1 MRNWDTSIGTYTLV
15 TQTSGTYTPLQTN
28 IPLVTGTILADPNS
42 YAACAEVESTLTTF
56 YQVVEDYIDDNDGD
70 LPVKTN
76 VVYTYFP
83 AQLYPEYYIDDPI
96 RGGVEQNDVM
106 VHKDTALTYATIL
119 DNSYAFFNSVDTAI
133 AEVKDIEKRITLTGV
148 VGDIITG
155 EVTITDTGASTS
167 IVMNVE
173 DVNEDGSVNLSWD
186 RDTDDDGV
194 NDEDASEVVMD
205 LSFYYCYWY
214 HRYRQVCLYSE
225 RS

>member
-1 MRNWDTSIGTYTLV
+1 MIMTVIYQLRPTL
-15 TQTSGTYTPLQTN
+15 
-28 IPLVTGTILADPNS
+28 
-42 YAACAEVESTLTTF
+42 STLTS
-56 YQVVEDYIDDNDGD
+56 
-70 LPVKTN
+70 
-76 VVYTYFP
+76 P

-133 AEVKDIEKRITLTGV
+133 AEVKDIEKRITLTAV

-194 NDEDASEVVMD
+194 NDEDASEVANG
-205 LSFYYCYWY
+205 
-214 HRYRQVCLYSE
+214 SE
-225 RS
+225 FILLLLLVSSIPSSMSIF